1 MTAGARRR
9 QRRTRSSAG
18 KKILLAIAVVV
29 AAIVV
34 GIGSVGIWVLD
45 VAASAPSIDE
55 LKPIDKGETSV
66 VFASDGTRLGYIQA
80 DAIRERVDSKDI
92 PDTLKQATIAIEDE
106 NFYSHDGV
114 DVQAVVRAAV
124 ENLEAGEVRQGG
136 STITQQ
142 LVRNLYI
149 ADPEDTIERKI
160 IEAKMA
166 EELEKERTK
175 EWILGQYLNTASYGT
190 NEGRTAIGVEAAAQT
205 YFSKHASEL
214 DLDESAL
221 LAGLPQAPSQYNPF
235 SAQKAALDRR
245 NEVLKRMREQGFISE
260 QKYLS
265 TLDEGIGLDPSDR
278 YTSVREPYFF
288 DFVEQELIDDYG
300 VNTVRQGGLRVYTS
314 INPQLQEAA
323 REASA
328 AGVSALGGP
337 GNALASIDVA
347 TGRILAMVSSSNY
360 EESKYNLAA
369 QGQRQ
374 PGSAFKPYVLA
385 TAIRQGIDPDS
396 TYYSGA
402 SPTTLRL
409 DDYTT
414 WTVNN
419 SGEAGAGTL
428 SLRSA
433 TTNSTNVVYAQL
445 ALDVGPENITETAK
459 DLGITSPLDGFPAE
473 AIGGL
478 RVGVTPLEMAN
489 AYGTFASGGV
499 RHDATAIVKV
509 EFPNGDTD
517 VPVPPEGKRV
527 LSDGEAYEVTDI
539 LKTVITSGTAT
550 SADIGCPAAG
560 KTGTTD
566 EQTDAWFVGYTP
578 RIATAVWVGYPN
590 ARTSMGSSAFGGV
603 YAAPIWQDYMSQAKG
618 SFCEDFPEPET
629 GVDLSAFN
637 GEHTA
642 SSSGSSTT
650 PSTSGDYDY
659 NAPPVDG
666 GADTGGGGGYDPDL
680 YAPGAGQDPAGP

>member
-1 MTAGARRR
+1 MA
-9 QRRTRSSAG
+9 SS
-18 KKILLAIAVVV
+18 
-29 AAIVV
+29 
-34 GIGSVGIWVLD
+34 
-45 VAASAPSIDE
+45 
-55 LKPIDKGETSV
+55 
-66 VFASDGTRLGYIQA
+66 
-80 DAIRERVDSKDI
+80 
-92 PDTLKQATIAIEDE
+92 
-106 NFYSHDGV
+106 
-114 DVQAVVRAAV
+114 
-124 ENLEAGEVRQGG
+124 
-136 STITQQ
+136 
-142 LVRNLYI
+142 
-149 ADPEDTIERKI
+149 
-160 IEAKMA
+160 
-166 EELEKERTK
+166 
-175 EWILGQYLNTASYGT
+175 
-190 NEGRTAIGVEAAAQT
+190 QT
-205 YFSKHASEL
+205 
-214 DLDESAL
+214 
-221 LAGLPQAPSQYNPF
+221 
-235 SAQKAALDRR
+235 
-245 NEVLKRMREQGFISE
+245 
-260 QKYLS
+260 
-265 TLDEGIGLDPSDR
+265 
-278 YTSVREPYFF
+278 
-288 DFVEQELIDDYG
+288 
-300 VNTVRQGGLRVYTS
+300 
-314 INPQLQEAA
+314 
-323 REASA
+323 
-328 AGVSALGGP
+328 
-337 GNALASIDVA
+337 
-347 TGRILAMVSSSNY
+347 Y

-374 PGSAFKPYVLA
+374 PGSAFKPFVLA
-385 TAIRQGIDPDS
+385 TAIRQGADPDE
-396 TYYSGA
+396 TFYSGA

-445 ALDVGPENITETAK
+445 GLDVGPENVTQTAK
-459 DLGITSPLDGFPAE
+459 ELGITSPLDSFPAE

-550 SADIGCPAAG
+550 AANIGCPAAG

-603 YAAPIWQDYMSQAKG
+603 YAAPIWQDYMSTAKG
-618 SFCEDFPEPET
+618 SFCEDFPEPENPAE
-629 GVDLSAFN
+629 LSAFY
-637 GEHTA
+637 GDHTA
-642 SSSGSSTT
+642 SSGGDSSTS
-650 PSTSGDYDY
+650 PSTTGGGYDY

-666 GADTGGGGGYDPDL
+666 GDTGGGGGNTGGYDPDL
-680 YAPGAGQDPAGP
+680 YAPGAGQDVP